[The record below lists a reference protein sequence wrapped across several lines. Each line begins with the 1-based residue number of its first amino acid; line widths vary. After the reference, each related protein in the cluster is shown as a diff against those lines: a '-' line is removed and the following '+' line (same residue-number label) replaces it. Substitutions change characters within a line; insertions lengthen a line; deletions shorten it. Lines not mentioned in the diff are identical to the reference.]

1 MPQALSKYKKVFQI
15 STKEVPKVSAPLK
28 MFQYRYPC
36 PSNILLTEAILL
48 ITLIDHPINLITLYS
63 KEYKYPPLPPSG
75 PGFVTS

>member
-15 STKEVPKVSAPLK
+15 SKKEVLKGSAPL
-28 MFQYRYPC
+28 MMSQYRFPYP
-36 PSNILLTEAILL
+36 SKILLTEVILL

-63 KEYKYPPLPPSG
+63 KEYKYPPLPLSG